1 MPSFPSLTRAW
12 LATSS
17 GARSAILALLL
28 LAGVNEPAQ
37 AAEGAGTPPNQLTE
51 AEKAD
56 GWKLLFD
63 GQTTKGWR
71 SFKKQTFP
79 EKGWVVENG
88 CLKHPLKAGGGDIM
102 TEETFS
108 EFDLSWEWSL
118 VAGGNSGLKYFVR
131 ETRDR
136 IIGHEYQLLEPPT
149 SEPGKGATGGFYD
162 VMAPTQ
168 VPATRPPPAFNHSRI
183 RVKGNQVE
191 HWLNGVKTLEYTL
204 GSDAVKKAVA
214 ESKFKSVPGF
224 GTCVK
229 GHLLLQDH
237 GGEISFRNVK
247 IRDLSPAK

>member
-1 MPSFPSLTRAW
+1 MPSFPSLTHGW
-12 LATSS
+12 LTKS
-17 GARSAILALLL
+17 GSARSAIVALLL
-28 LAGVNEPAQ
+28 LACVGETAQ

-51 AEKAD
+51 AEKAQ

-63 GQTTKGWR
+63 GQSTKGWR

-88 CLKHPLKAGGGDIM
+88 CLKHPLKAGGGDII
-102 TEETFS
+102 TEESFS
-108 EFDLSWEWSL
+108 EFELSWEWSL
-118 VAGGNSGLKYFVR
+118 VTGGNSGLKYFVL

-136 IIGHEYQLLEPPT
+136 IIGHEYQLLEPPM

-162 VMAPTQ
+162 VIAPTH
-168 VPATRPPPAFNHSRI
+168 VPATRPPPAFNESRI
-183 RVKGNQVE
+183 LVKGNHVE
-191 HWLNGVKTLEYTL
+191 HWLNGEKTLEYTL
-204 GSDAVKKAVA
+204 GSDEVKKAVA
-214 ESKFKSVPGF
+214 ESKFRSVEGF

-247 IRDLSPAK
+247 IRDLSSAK